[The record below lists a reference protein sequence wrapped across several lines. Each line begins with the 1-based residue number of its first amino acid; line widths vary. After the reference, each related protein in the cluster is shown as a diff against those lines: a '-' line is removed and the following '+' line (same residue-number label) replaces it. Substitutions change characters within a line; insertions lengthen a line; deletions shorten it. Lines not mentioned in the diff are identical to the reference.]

1 MSKEPKV
8 TVLMPVYNGEK
19 YLAEAIDSILG
30 QTFTDFEFL
39 IINDASKDRTVEI
52 IESYK
57 DERIR
62 LVHNEENLKLI
73 ATLNKGIELARGKYL
88 ARMDADDI
96 SVPHRL
102 ERQVAYLEAN
112 PSVAVCGCWA
122 DMIGEDAGHIWK
134 FPMEHEAIKARLL
147 FENCISHPG
156 VTVRRS
162 ILNDPKL
169 RYDPEYT
176 HVEDWEFWSHI
187 SMKHRLHNIQEI
199 LLHYRLNDNSVSRV
213 YEEEQSYNNRK
224 VFIPYLNRLG
234 IHPTEDEI
242 DTHRR
247 FNYEA
252 WPFTPDKIFIRN
264 CHEWLLKLQAANNVM
279 GIYDEPAF
287 TNQLAQKWYLV
298 CSRSRNLGW
307 WVWAQFWKSPLINN
321 RLLSAKQRTKF
332 ILKSAA
338 GRN

>member
-1 MSKEPKV
+1 MKKEPAV

-19 YLAEAIDSILG
+19 YLAEAIESILN
-30 QTFTDFEFL
+30 QTFADFEFL

-62 LVHNEENLKLI
+62 LVHNEQNLRLI
-73 ATLNKGIELARGKYL
+73 ATLNKGIGLARGTYL

-96 SVPHRL
+96 SVPQRL
-102 ERQVAYLEAN
+102 ERQVAFLDAN
-112 PSVAVCGCWA
+112 PGIAVCGCWA
-122 DMIGEDAGHIWK
+122 DMIGENAGHIWK
-134 FPMEHEAIKARLL
+134 FPMTHEEIKARLL

-162 ILNDPKL
+162 ILEDPAL
-169 RYDPEYT
+169 RYDPQYT

-187 SMKHRLHNIQEI
+187 SMEHKLHNLQEI
-199 LLHYRLNDNSVSRV
+199 LLHYRLNDNSVSRL
-213 YEEEQSYNNRK
+213 YEDEQSFNNRK
-224 VFIPYLNRLG
+224 VFIPYLKRLG
-234 IHPTEDEI
+234 IEPAEAEI

-247 FNYEA
+247 FNFEP
-252 WPFTPDKIFIRN
+252 WPFTPDRAFIES
-264 CHEWLLKLQAANNVM
+264 CHTWLMKLQAANRAQ
-279 GIYDEPAF
+279 GIYAEPAF

-307 WVWAQFWKSPLINN
+307 WVWTQFWKSPLINN
-321 RLLSAKQRTKF
+321 RRLSIKQRTKF

-338 GRN
+338 GKN